1 MPVVHL
7 RPAEPAD
14 TAAVLDVVRRAFE
27 KYVPRIGREPMPMG
41 VDYAVPIGRGHCRVA
56 EIDGRIAGV
65 LVLVP
70 EDGYLHVETVA
81 VDPGAQGTGVGR
93 RLLALADQEAVSGGY
108 AELRLYTN
116 EAMTENLAWYARRGY
131 RETHRTQDEGF
142 RRVFFTRDPAAPA
155 DLSVTVADGVARLE
169 MRRPPANHVDEA
181 LLARIAGAAAELD
194 DDPGCRVIVLASEG
208 KHFCA
213 GADLGTGD
221 FVRDRAAA
229 AEGLYRSAIRLF
241 EVRTPIVAAVQGS
254 AVGGGLGLAC
264 AADFRVAEPS
274 TRFVANFVRLGFHQG
289 FGLSVTLPAIV
300 GRQAAADLLLTARR
314 VGGEEAV
321 RLGLADRLAE
331 PGTLRATAH
340 ALAAQIAASAPL
352 AVRSVRAT
360 LRGDLAARV
369 RAALDHELAEQKVLW
384 ATRDSAEGIEAS
396 LRRRTPVFTGE

>member
-1 MPVVHL
+1 MHPVRL
-7 RPAEPAD
+7 RSAVAAD
-14 TAAVLDVVRRAFE
+14 TDAVLGVVRRAFE

-41 VDYAVPIGRGHCRVA
+41 VDYAVPIERGHCRVA
-56 EIDGRIAGV
+56 EVDGRIAGV

-70 EDGYLHVETVA
+70 SDGYLHVETIA
-81 VDPGAQGTGVGR
+81 VDPAEQGTGVGG
-93 RLLALADQEAVSGGY
+93 RLLALADQEAASAGY

-116 EAMTENLAWYARRGY
+116 EAMTENLAYYARSGY
-131 RETHRTQDEGF
+131 RETHRTEDEGF
-142 RRVFFTRDPAAPA
+142 RRVFFTRTLS

-169 MRRPPANHVDEA
+169 LRRPPVNHIDED
-181 LLARIAGAAAELD
+181 LLARIVGAATELD
-194 DDPGCRVIVLASEG
+194 DDPACRVIVLASEG

-213 GADLGTGD
+213 GADLGNGE

-229 AEGLYRSAIRLF
+229 AEGLYRSAAKLF
-241 EVRTPIVAAVQGS
+241 DVRTPIIAAVQGS

-289 FGLSVTLPAIV
+289 FGLSVTLPELV
-300 GRQAAADLLLTARR
+300 GRSAAADMLLTARR

-321 RLGLADRLAE
+321 RIGLADRLAE
-331 PGTLRATAH
+331 PGTVGETAH
-340 ALAAQIAASAPL
+340 ALAQQIAASAPL

-396 LRRRTPVFTGE
+396 LRRRPPIFRGE